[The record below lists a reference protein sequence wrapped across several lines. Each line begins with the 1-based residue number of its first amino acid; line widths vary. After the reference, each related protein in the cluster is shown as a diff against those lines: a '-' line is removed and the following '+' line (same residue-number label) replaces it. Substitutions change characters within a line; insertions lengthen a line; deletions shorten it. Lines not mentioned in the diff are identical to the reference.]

1 VSEAA
6 GASDRERASGAPQ
19 GRRLFLLSLGA
30 LGVVFGDIG
39 TSPLYALRECFHG
52 EYAVDVTPANVLG
65 ILSLVLWSLVL
76 VISVKYLGF
85 VLRADN
91 RGEGGILAL
100 VALAVP
106 RYAPRRAASLA
117 MLGLFGASLLY
128 GDGMLTPA
136 ISVLAAVE
144 GLEVVAPGL
153 QSFVIPSTVVILIG
167 LFSIQSRGTG
177 RVGALFGPV
186 VIAWFVTLAALGL
199 RGIADEPAVLRAI
212 LPTHAVSFFADNGF
226 HGFTVLAAV
235 FLVVTGGEA
244 LYADMGHFGRHP
256 IRLGWFALALPA
268 LILNYFGQGAL
279 LLTDPSAASS
289 PFYRLAPD
297 WAMAPL
303 VALATAATVIASQAV
318 ISGAFSLTHQ
328 AVQLGYAPRV
338 AINHTSARERG
349 QIYVAPVNWL
359 LAVASCALV
368 VGFGS
373 SSQLAAAYGMSVTID
388 MAITTVLLCVVASWR
403 WGWRRAAFVLGAV
416 FLPIDLAF
424 FGSNLLKFTHGGWFS
439 LVVAGLV
446 FAVLST
452 WKRGREVLRERLE
465 EASLPIDLFLP
476 DLETSTLPR
485 VPGTAVFLTGDPGG
499 TPPALLHNIKHNK
512 VVHERTILL
521 TLITEVVPYVHHDE
535 RVTVKPL
542 DQGFCRVIARYGFM
556 EMPDVPALLEKVRF
570 PNATIELDQVSYF
583 LGREQLIPTGN
594 SGMGRWREG
603 LFAYLSRNAQSAT
616 TYFRVPPN
624 RVVELGAQVEL

>member
-6 GASDRERASGAPQ
+6 ATDSERADRAPS
-19 GRRLFLLSLGA
+19 GRRLLVLSLGA
-30 LGVVFGDIG
+30 LGVVYGDIG

-52 EYAVDVTPANVLG
+52 EYAVPVTPANVLG
-65 ILSLVLWSLVL
+65 ILSLVLWSLVM

-106 RYAPRRAASLA
+106 RYAPRNRAWLA
-117 MLGLFGASLLY
+117 LLGLFGASLLY

-144 GLEVVAPGL
+144 GIEVVAPAL
-153 QSFVIPSTVVILIG
+153 SPLVIPTTVAILIA
-167 LFSIQSRGTG
+167 LFSIQRRGTG

-186 VIAWFVTLAALGL
+186 VIAWFVAIAALGI
-199 RGIADEPAVLRAI
+199 RGIAAHPAVVE
-212 LPTHAVSFFADNGF
+212 AVSPHYAAHFFTENGL

-244 LYADMGHFGRHP
+244 LYADMGHFGPRP
-256 IRLGWFALALPA
+256 IRVGWFGLALPA
-268 LILNYFGQGAL
+268 LLLNYFGQGAL
-279 LLTDPSAASS
+279 LLTDPEAAHN
-289 PFYRLAPD
+289 PFFRLAPE
-297 WAMAPL
+297 WATVPL
-303 VALATAATVIASQAV
+303 VALATAATVIASQAL

-328 AVQLGYAPRV
+328 AIQLGFAPRL
-338 AINHTSARERG
+338 AINHTSAEERG
-349 QIYVAPVNWL
+349 QIYVGPVNWM
-359 LAVASCALV
+359 LAIAACALV
-368 VGFGS
+368 IGFGS
-373 SSQLAAAYGMSVTID
+373 SSNLAAAYGMSVTAN
-388 MAITTVLLCVVASWR
+388 MAITTMLLCVVAFQR
-403 WGWRRAAFVLGAV
+403 WGWRISAFGLGAL

-439 LVVAGLV
+439 LLVAAIV
-446 FAVLST
+446 FALMST

-465 EASLPIDLFLP
+465 EASLPLDLFLP

-485 VPGTAVFLTGDPGG
+485 VPGTAVFLTGDPAG

-521 TLITEVVPYVHHDE
+521 TVITEDVPYVNESE
-535 RVTVKPL
+535 RITFKAL
-542 DQGFCRVIARYGFM
+542 DQGFCRVVAHYGFM
-556 EMPDVPALLEKVRF
+556 EVPNVPLLLSRIRSERF
-570 PNATIELDQVSYF
+570 PIDLDQASYF
-583 LGREQLIPTGN
+583 LGREQLIATGA
-594 SGMGRWREG
+594 SGMGRWREA
-603 LFAYLSRNAQSAT
+603 LFAYLSRNAQSAN

>member
-1 VSEAA
+1 MSEAVA
-6 GASDRERASGAPQ
+6 ADPERAGTGPQ
-19 GRRLFLLSLGA
+19 GRRLLVLSLGA
-30 LGVVFGDIG
+30 LGVVYGDIG

-52 EYAVDVTPANVLG
+52 EYAVAVTPTNVLG
-65 ILSLVLWSLVL
+65 VLSLVLWSLVL

-106 RYAPRRAASLA
+106 RYAPRRAAWLA
-117 MLGLFGASLLY
+117 LLGLFGASLLY

-144 GLEVVAPGL
+144 GLEVVTPALRPI
-153 QSFVIPSTVVILIG
+153 VIPLTVVILIG
-167 LFSIQSRGTG
+167 LFAIQNRGTG
-177 RVGALFGPV
+177 RVGTLFGPI
-186 VIAWFVTLAALGL
+186 VIAWFLTIAALGA
-199 RGIADEPAVLRAI
+199 RGIAAHPAVLQAI
-212 LPTHAVSFFADNGF
+212 SPHHAANFFAHNGF

-244 LYADMGHFGRHP
+244 LYADMGHFGPRP
-256 IRLGWFALALPA
+256 IRLGWFGLALPA

-279 LLTDPSAASS
+279 LLVDPESASN
-289 PFYRLAPD
+289 PFYRLAPE
-297 WAMAPL
+297 WGMVPL
-303 VALATAATVIASQAV
+303 VALATLATVIASQAL

-328 AVQLGYAPRV
+328 AIQLGFAPRL
-338 AINHTSARERG
+338 AISHTSAEERG
-349 QIYVAPVNWL
+349 QIYVAPVNWMI
-359 LAVASCALV
+359 AIAACALV

-373 SSQLAAAYGMSVTID
+373 SSNLAAAYGMSVTAN
-388 MAITTVLLCVVASWR
+388 MAITTMLLCVVAYQR
-403 WGWRRAAFVLGAV
+403 WGWRRAAFLLGAV

-424 FGSNLLKFTHGGWFS
+424 FGSNLLKLTHGGWFS
-439 LVVAGLV
+439 LVVAAIV
-446 FAVLST
+446 FALMST

-521 TLITEVVPYVHHDE
+521 TLITEDVPYVAEGE
-535 RVTVKPL
+535 RITVKAL
-542 DQGFCRVIARYGFM
+542 DQGFCRLVARYGFM
-556 EMPDVPALLEKVRF
+556 EVPNVPSLLQSIRSDRF
-570 PNATIELDQVSYF
+570 PIELDQVSYF
-583 LGREQLIPTGN
+583 MGREQLISTGG
-594 SGMGRWREG
+594 SGMGRWREA

-616 TYFRVPPN
+616 IYFRVPPN